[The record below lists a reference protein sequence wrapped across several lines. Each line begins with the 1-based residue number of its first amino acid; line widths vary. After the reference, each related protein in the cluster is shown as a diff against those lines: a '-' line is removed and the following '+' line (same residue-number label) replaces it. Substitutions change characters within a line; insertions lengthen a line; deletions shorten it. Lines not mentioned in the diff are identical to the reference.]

1 MDKIGEDAAQH
12 RLNSGRSYQEELGKV
27 LGIGEDKSNEGL
39 HRYTTENYNFYP
51 TLYSQT

>member
-39 HRYTTENYNFYP
+39 HRYGKLQFQF
-51 TLYSQT
+51 QT